1 MKTEPTM
8 YVILTSKPGVFRT
21 ELGEGLTAVDVYDY
35 ILFGRKKA
43 QFIIARIEGSPRITI
58 IEDEPPH
65 VVNHIPSKF
74 LQKYESAAAAYEDLQ
89 QLSNAASD
97 DVRLEPVAAA
107 PAAPVA
113 SGLLS
118 VTFVTNGG
126 KVAIAP
132 VNSNLLRVSLREQG
146 GIPFKCG
153 GGLCGTCKCRIEQG
167 LEHTDAVK
175 AKERKHL
182 SEDEF
187 ANGYRMA
194 CQTFLKGDVSVS
206 WKPKAASASPPLAA
220 AQPAD
225 PA

>member
-1 MKTEPTM
+1 MKSEATM
-8 YVILTSKPGVFRT
+8 YVILTNKPGVFKT
-21 ELGEGLTAVDVYDY
+21 ELGEGLTVVDVYDY
-35 ILFGRKKA
+35 ILFGHKKA
-43 QFIIARIEGSPRITI
+43 QFVIARIEGSPRIKI
-58 IEDEPPH
+58 VEDEPPH

-74 LQKYESAAAAYEDLQ
+74 LQKYDSAAAAYEDLR

-97 DVRLEPVAAA
+97 DVRLVAVVAAP
-107 PAAPVA
+107 PAAVA

-118 VTFVTNGG
+118 VTFITNSG
-126 KVAIAP
+126 KVAVAP

-167 LEHTDAVK
+167 LEHTDAIK

-182 SEDEF
+182 SEEDF

-194 CQTFLKGDVSVS
+194 CQTFLKGDISVS
-206 WKPKAASASPPLAA
+206 WKPKALASSPPLAA
-220 AQPAD
+220 AQPGG